1 MVLMGGKETEL
12 CEVLLL
18 VASEGVSNLIIAVE
32 ALGSLWAETSDP
44 VYGLSCLRSCV
55 EIVSQRSRESS
66 MDHQPGTENWM
77 GLAMS
82 CLGGFFA
89 RLPAEIVE
97 EELPKASELI
107 KRALNHRQ
115 AEIRMSAVM
124 SLVAAHKV
132 LKNDREIFH
141 VLGNLT
147 TAQEALITY
156 YLTPSL

>member
-1 MVLMGGKETEL
+1 LMAGKETEL
-12 CEVLLL
+12 CETLLV

-55 EIVSQRSRESS
+55 EIVSQRNSINHTSNA
-66 MDHQPGTENWM
+66 PGSENWM

-82 CLGGFFA
+82 CLGGFFC
-89 RLPAEIVE
+89 RLPPEIVE

-124 SLVAAHKV
+124 SLVSANQV
-132 LKNDREIFH
+132 IKNDREIFQ

-156 YLTPSL
+156 YLTPSQ